1 MQIVYNPKSDVL
13 YIRLDEITQDVINQR
28 VSGDVTLDI
37 GKEDRIIGIE
47 ILDASLRLN
56 LKNIFPVE
64 FQVTARAKT

>member
-28 VSGDVTLDI
+28 VSEDVTLDI

-64 FQVTARAKT
+64 FQVTA

>member
-28 VSGDVTLDI
+28 VSEDVTLDI
-37 GKEDRIIGIE
+37 GREDRIIGIE

-64 FQVTARAKT
+64 FQVTA

>member
-64 FQVTARAKT
+64 FQVTA